1 MEYFDLLRFCATVA
15 VCAAVYLL
23 LARRLADA
31 VHPMRLELAREGEA
45 LLAAGRLRDADADY
59 VRFCLDNA
67 FNGMVAF
74 WGVLLMPFLS
84 AWIIAGL
91 CLPHTDTAFRT
102 IPHPRVEP
110 RARGT
115 SPVDPITD
123 LFCRSA
129 FAANP
134 MCGVIVVAQMG
145 IVAAIVVLMTGQL
158 RSAKSLS
165 RAVVDAES
173 AVRARLR
180 FGARAT

>member
-1 MEYFDLLRFCATVA
+1 MEYFYLLRFCATVA

-45 LLAAGRLRDADADY
+45 LLASGTLRDADADY

-67 FNGMVAF
+67 FNGSVAF
-74 WGVLLMPFLS
+74 QGMLLMPFLS
-84 AWIIAGL
+84 AWILAGL
-91 CLPHTDTAFRT
+91 CSRRRTFRT
-102 IPHPRVEP
+102 IPQPRVER

-134 MCGVIVVAQMG
+134 LCGVIVVAQMG
-145 IVAAIVVLMTGQL
+145 IVAAIGVLITGQL

-180 FGARAT
+180 FGARAA

>member
-1 MEYFDLLRFCATVA
+1 MEYFYLLRFCATVA

-31 VHPMRLELAREGEA
+31 VHPMRLKLAREGEA
-45 LLAAGRLRDADADY
+45 LLASGRLRDTDADY

-84 AWIIAGL
+84 AWILAGL
-91 CLPHTDTAFRT
+91 CLPRTAFKT
-102 IPHPRVEP
+102 FPDPRVER
-110 RARGT
+110 RARGA
-115 SPVDPITD
+115 SAVDPITD

-129 FAANP
+129 FVANP

-145 IVAAIVVLMTGQL
+145 IVVAIGVLITGRL

-173 AVRARLR
+173 AVHARLR
-180 FGARAT
+180 LGARTA